1 MLKSNREFLSFFRNN
16 NPNTKNLKKLQC
28 EFRILILA
36 GSDRLSRDITRCTK
50 LSQRFNVGLSSQ
62 FVDIFTVIMISK
74 YVALVQTPM
83 LVRKFS
89 VNIDSECRRRNF
101 ERILIGKASSPP
113 GVARDILFDAYGRGR
128 VYVNVILCGGYGA
141 EITTKSRQIN
151 RFCIRM

>member
-1 MLKSNREFLSFFRNN
+1 
-16 NPNTKNLKKLQC
+16 LQR

-36 GSDRLSRDITRCTK
+36 GSNRLSRDITRCTK
-50 LSQRFNVGLSSQ
+50 LSQRFNVGLSNQ
-62 FVDIFTVIMISK
+62 FVDIFTVIISK
-74 YVALVQTPM
+74 YEVLVQT
-83 LVRKFS
+83 LILARKLS

-128 VYVNVILCGGYGA
+128 VYVNVILCGGDGV